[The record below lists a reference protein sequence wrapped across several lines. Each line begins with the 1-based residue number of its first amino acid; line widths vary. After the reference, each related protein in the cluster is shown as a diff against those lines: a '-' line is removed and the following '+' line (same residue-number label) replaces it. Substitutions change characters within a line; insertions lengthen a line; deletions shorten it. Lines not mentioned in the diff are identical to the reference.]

1 MIPLSVIEDYLADQN
16 DGMRT
21 VITWF
26 LNLVMQLE
34 ALQQAGA
41 DRHER
46 TETRTAHRNGTRDRS
61 LRTRYGDIT
70 LTKPQFRERPFET
83 TVFGRYAR
91 VEKALVNAIAES
103 YLQGVSTRKVEAIIS
118 HLGIDQ
124 LSPSSVSRIAQDLD
138 REVQEFLTRQIEQP
152 FPYLFLDASYYTVRD
167 GPRYVSKA
175 LLVTAGVREDGYRE
189 ILGATIAD
197 CENEAF
203 WAGFCDDLKERGL
216 TGVQLVISDGH
227 RGIQAAV
234 TTAFLGASWQMCQV
248 HTTRAVLR
256 NVPKKDQREVADL
269 LREAYGNEQRLQ
281 DCADDL
287 DARGYQKAATT
298 IERFLPGLLN
308 YTAFPKAHQKRIR
321 TTNVMERINREL
333 KRRTRVVGAFP
344 SDQSLLR
351 LAGSILKDI
360 NEEWITGKRYLL
372 DGRVTVIRGNRT
384 REKLQHF

>member
-1 MIPLSVIEDYLADQN
+1 MIPLSAIDDYLNDQSE
-16 DGMRT
+16 GMRNL
-21 VITWF
+21 VTWF

-83 TVFGRYAR
+83 KVFGRYAR

-138 REVQEFLTRQIEQP
+138 HEVHEFLTRPIEQP
-152 FPYLFLDASYYTVRD
+152 IPYLFLDASYYTVRD

-175 LLVTAGVREDGYRE
+175 LLVTAGVRNDGYRE
-189 ILGATIAD
+189 VLGATIAD

-203 WAGFCDDLKERGL
+203 WSGFFDDLKERGL
-216 TGVQLVISDGH
+216 QGVQLVVSDGH

-234 TTAFLGASWQMCQV
+234 ATAFLGASWQMCLV

-256 NVPKKDQREVADL
+256 TVPKKDQRDVADL
-269 LREAYGNEQRLQ
+269 LREAYGSEERLQ
-281 DCADDL
+281 TLADDL
-287 DARGYQKAATT
+287 DDRGYRKAANT

-308 YTAFPKAHQKRIR
+308 YTAFPKAQGKRLR
-321 TTNVMERINREL
+321 TTNVMERANKEL

-344 SDQSLLR
+344 SEHALMR
-351 LAGSILKDI
+351 LAGAILRDI
-360 NEEWITGKRYLL
+360 NEEWGTGKRYLTM
-372 DGRVTVIRGNRT
+372 D
-384 REKLQHF
+384 ESP